1 MALQDWTHRA
11 GSISRDPARNRA
23 GGVTLPEQGLCEW
36 RWTMLDPRRCDAVV
50 VGCGRSA
57 ADQAAIATAT
67 AEAARRGHGLVLLV
81 VDESSTSLSVPGH
94 RRLSADAMHT
104 AARRAAIVAE
114 ATDPTVPV
122 EIAAIARE
130 DDAAM
135 GALAARAALFVAPAR
150 GLGAHQ
156 VLFLGRT
163 ADEVIRRAGCPVMMP
178 HVTRRAHHGH
188 PSDHDWS
195 PSVRVAMT
203 GRLDDLEVLRRG
215 AREARLRRVTL
226 AAVRTVR
233 ELGSEAERRA
243 ALASAW
249 ETLHAVPESAA
260 LQCRAEVVVL
270 EHRVD
275 TLSTRCHP
283 DDLVVVG
290 GHDEVRRPGR
300 GALVEMVRGSVLRGA
315 LDALPCDAMVVP
327 LASQTAPAPAPGRPL
342 HHGRHAGPSRLT
354 GSRTLTPSGR

>member
-1 MALQDWTHRA
+1 
-11 GSISRDPARNRA
+11 
-23 GGVTLPEQGLCEW
+23 
-36 RWTMLDPRRCDAVV
+36 
-50 VGCGRSA
+50 
-57 ADQAAIATAT
+57 
-67 AEAARRGHGLVLLV
+67 VLLV

-94 RRLSADAMHT
+94 RRLSAEAMHT

-122 EIAAIARE
+122 EIAAVARE
-130 DDAAM
+130 DDEAI
-135 GALAARAALFVAPAR
+135 GALALRAALFVAPAR
-150 GLGAHQ
+150 GLGTHQ

-188 PSDHDWS
+188 PAERDRS
-195 PSVRVAMT
+195 PSVRVALA
-203 GRLDDLEVLRRG
+203 GRVDDVEVLRRA
-215 AREARLRRVTL
+215 AREARLRRVPL
-226 AAVRTVR
+226 VAVRTVR
-233 ELGSEAERRA
+233 GLGSEAERQA

-260 LQCRAEVVVL
+260 LRCRTEVVVL

-275 TLSTRCHP
+275 TLTTRCHP

-290 GHDEVRRPGR
+290 GHDAVRRPGR
-300 GALVEMVRGSVLRGA
+300 GVLVEMVRGSVLRGA

-327 LASQTAPAPAPGRPL
+327 LATEPVPAPVPGRPL
-342 HHGRHAGPSRLT
+342 HHLRHAGHAHVT
-354 GSRTLTPSGR
+354 GARTLTPSGR

>member
-1 MALQDWTHRA
+1 
-11 GSISRDPARNRA
+11 
-23 GGVTLPEQGLCEW
+23 
-36 RWTMLDPRRCDAVV
+36 MLDRKRSDAVV

-67 AEAARRGHGLVLLV
+67 AEAARRGHDLVLLV

-130 DDAAM
+130 DDEAI
-135 GALAARAALFVAPAR
+135 GALALRAALFVAPAR
-150 GLGAHQ
+150 GLGTHQ

-188 PSDHDWS
+188 PADRDRS
-195 PSVRVAMT
+195 PSVRVALT
-203 GRLDDLEVLRRG
+203 GRVDDVEVLRRA
-215 AREARLRRVTL
+215 AREARLRRVPL
-226 AAVRTVR
+226 VAVRTVR
-233 ELGSEAERRA
+233 GLGSEAERQT
-243 ALASAW
+243 ALAFAW

-260 LQCRAEVVVL
+260 LRCRAEVVVL

-275 TLSTRCHP
+275 TLTTRCHP

-290 GHDEVRRPGR
+290 GHDAVRRAGR
-300 GALVEMVRGSVLRGA
+300 GVLVEMVRGSVLRGA

-327 LASQTAPAPAPGRPL
+327 LATEPVPAPVPGRPL
-342 HHGRHAGPSRLT
+342 HHARHAGASRVT
-354 GSRTLTPSGR
+354 GARTLTPSGR

>member
-1 MALQDWTHRA
+1 
-11 GSISRDPARNRA
+11 
-23 GGVTLPEQGLCEW
+23 
-36 RWTMLDPRRCDAVV
+36 MLEGKRSDTVV

-94 RRLSADAMHT
+94 RRLSADAMRT

-122 EIAAIARE
+122 QTAAIARE
-130 DDAAM
+130 DEEAM
-135 GALAARAALFVAPAR
+135 GALAARSALFVAPAR
-150 GLGAHQ
+150 GLGGHQ

-163 ADEVIRRAGCPVMMP
+163 ADEVIRRAGCPVMLP
-178 HVTRRAHHGH
+178 HVTRRAVPVHSPGRHG
-188 PSDHDWS
+188 S
-195 PSVRVAMT
+195 PAVRVALT
-203 GRLDDLEVLRRG
+203 GRVDDIDVLRRA
-215 AREARLRRVTL
+215 AREARLRRVPLT
-226 AAVRTVR
+226 AVRTVR
-233 ELGSEAERRA
+233 ELGSEAARQA

-249 ETLHAVPESAA
+249 EALRAVPESSA
-260 LQCRAEVVVL
+260 LRCRAEVVVL

-275 TLSTRCHP
+275 TLTTRCHP

-290 GHDEVRRPGR
+290 GHDAVRRPGR

-327 LASQTAPAPAPGRPL
+327 LVSEGAAPAASGRPL
-342 HHGRHAGPSRLT
+342 HHLHHGGPSHTSRA
-354 GSRTLTPSGR
+354 RTLTPSGR

>member
-1 MALQDWTHRA
+1 
-11 GSISRDPARNRA
+11 
-23 GGVTLPEQGLCEW
+23 
-36 RWTMLDPRRCDAVV
+36 
-50 VGCGRSA
+50 
-57 ADQAAIATAT
+57 
-67 AEAARRGHGLVLLV
+67 
-81 VDESSTSLSVPGH
+81 VPGH

-178 HVTRRAHHGH
+178 HVTRRALHGH
-188 PSDHDWS
+188 AAGRDWS
-195 PSVRVAMT
+195 PSVRVAVT
-203 GRLDDLEVLRRG
+203 GHVDDVEVLRRA
-215 AREARLRRVTL
+215 AREAGLRGVPL

-233 ELGSEAERRA
+233 ELGGEAERQA

-249 ETLHAVPESAA
+249 RTLHAVAETAT
-260 LQCRAEVVVL
+260 LRCRAEVVVL

-275 TLSTRCHP
+275 TLTTRCHP

-327 LASQTAPAPAPGRPL
+327 LVGETVPAPTPGRPVRQL
-342 HHGRHAGPSRLT
+342 HHPGTSRVT